1 MTDLRRPS
9 VNPFDQQKRI
19 PGISKVIA
27 VGSGKGGVGKST
39 VSSNLAITL
48 ARKGFSIGLLDADI
62 YGPSLPSLFGC
73 LEQRPDINEAG
84 KIKPLLRFGVKLMS
98 MGFLIDE
105 DQPVIWRGPMLFK
118 AMDQFLHD
126 VEWGELDYLIVDL
139 PPGTGDIALTLA
151 QKTPIDSAIVVST
164 PQSLALTE
172 VKKAIMMFKQIGAPV
187 KCLVQNMSGFESP
200 HGEILN
206 LFPEGNVNEIIENY
220 AIPNLLK
227 VPFDQKIG
235 TSAEAGIPYS
245 SALKNKTITQ
255 NVIDDISNLFS

>member
-1 MTDLRRPS
+1 M
-9 VNPFDQQKRI
+9 NPFDQQKRI
-19 PGISKVIA
+19 PGINKVIA

-39 VSSNLAITL
+39 VSSNLAVTL
-48 ARKGFSIGLLDADI
+48 AQKGFSVGLLDADI

-73 LEQRPDINEAG
+73 LDQRPDMTEAG
-84 KIKPLLRFGVKLMS
+84 KIKPLVRFGVKLMS

-126 VEWGELDYLIVDL
+126 VEWGDLDYLIVDL

-187 KCLVQNMSGFESP
+187 KSLVQNMSGFEGP
-200 HGEILN
+200 NGETLN
-206 LFPEGNVNEIIENY
+206 LFPEGKIAELIENY
-220 AIPNLLK
+220 AVPNLFK
-227 VPFDQKIG
+227 IPFDPKVGI
-235 TSAEAGIPYS
+235 SAEAGIPYS
-245 SALKNKTITQ
+245 NSLKVKTKAQ
-255 NVIDDISNLFS
+255 VAIDDLSSTIV